1 MQMKLAGQAECK
13 FSLIEGEAVVH
24 RDKNGKVSPLW
35 LCACEEEHILTARLM
50 DKVADPLNLQKAYRR
65 VRANAG
71 KGGVDGMEVKEL
83 GKWLKENLETMRVEL
98 LEGRY
103 QPSPVRGVEI
113 RKPQGGYR
121 QLGIPT
127 VIDRLVQQAIQQVLT
142 LRYEGIFSAR
152 SYGFRPNRSAHQALK
167 KAGEYVKQ
175 GNDYVIDLDLEKF
188 FDEVN
193 HHRLMWLLGKRIGD
207 PRVLKLIHEFLKAG
221 LLQGG
226 LMSQRIKG
234 TPQGGPLSPLLS
246 NIVLDELDKELER
259 RGHLYVRYADDV
271 KILVR
276 SESSAQRVKGNI
288 TSFIEEKLLLK
299 VNRNKSRVCRSYEL
313 NFLGHS
319 ILKEGRLGLSRQ
331 SEERLKKRVREITQR
346 RRGVS
351 LGQVIT
357 ELKRYMQGWLMYFRK
372 ATMKGKT
379 EKLDGWIKRKL
390 RCYRIKQCKR
400 VIGMVRWLRKLGV
413 EETLNWRTA
422 LSGKSWWRLSNS
434 PALNMGMNNQWFGEQ
449 GYYSLYHNYLT
460 LNRKPLQRN
469 RCIRKYVQWC
479 ERTAAQN

>member
-1 MQMKLAGQAECK
+1 MNMQMKLAGQGECK
-13 FSLIEGEAVVH
+13 FSLIEGVSVVH
-24 RDKNGKVSPLW
+24 RDKVGKVSPLW
-35 LCACEEEHILTARLM
+35 LCACEEERTLTEGLM
-50 DKVADPLNLQKAYRR
+50 EKVADPLNLQKAYRR

-83 GKWLKENLETMRVEL
+83 GKWLKGNSDTIRAEL

-103 QPSPVRGVEI
+103 QPTAVRGVEI
-113 RKPQGGYR
+113 PKPQGGYR

-127 VIDRLVQQAIQQVLT
+127 VKDRLVQQAIHQELT

-152 SYGFRPNRSAHQALK
+152 SYGFRPKRSAHQALV

-175 GNDYVIDLDLEKF
+175 GKDYVIDLDLEKF

-193 HHRLMWLLGKRIGD
+193 HHRLMWLLSKRIGD
-207 PRVLKLIHEFLKAG
+207 HRVLKLIHGFLKAG

-259 RGHLYVRYADDV
+259 RGHRYVRYADDV
-271 KILVR
+271 KIFV
-276 SESSAQRVKGNI
+276 SSTGSAQRVKAS
-288 TSFIEEKLLLK
+288 TTRFIEGKLLLK
-299 VNRNKSRVCRSYEL
+299 VNEEKSRICRGYEL

-319 ILKEGRLGLSRQ
+319 ILKGGKLGLSQ
-331 SEERLKKRVREITQR
+331 KSEERIKQKVKYITR
-346 RRGVS
+346 RNRGVS
-351 LGQVIT
+351 LGKLLT
-357 ELKRYMQGWLMYFRK
+357 ELRSYMQGWLYYFRY
-372 ATMKGKT
+372 ATMKRKM
-379 EKLDGWIKRKL
+379 EQMDRWIKRKL
-390 RCYRIKQCKR
+390 RCYKLKQCKR
-400 VIGMVRWLRKLGV
+400 TIGIVRWLRRLGV

-434 PALNMGMNNQWFGEQ
+434 PALNMGMKNHWFSEQ
-449 GYYSLYHNYLT
+449 GYYSLYANYLT
-460 LNRKPLQRN
+460 LHRKPL
-469 RCIRKYVQWC
+469 
-479 ERTAAQN
+479 